1 MINEYYMQKIAML
14 EDANLELRE
23 KEVVLINYI
32 YDLIQ
37 DDCPK
42 DYKRV
47 IQEQVFNN

>member
-32 YDLIQ
+32 YDLTQ